1 MATANVAGSIAPL
14 LDRLRA
20 LEPLTRALSPSAAE
34 RAKLT
39 SAVLS
44 HAESI
49 LEWLDTAPGSSPDSG
64 SRAAIAGAPIGRD
77 PIGMERALALL
88 SEHVHRNGQNTT
100 ASGFFA
106 YIPVGSAYHA
116 VLGEYLAAMSNR
128 FSGNFLAGPGAV
140 HIENQVWRWLASVVG
155 YPGTAAGNFTSGG
168 SMANLSA
175 IVVAR
180 EAAGLKARDFER
192 TVVYLT
198 EQAHHCT
205 TKGLRVAGLGECIVR
220 RIPIDDRFRMIPS
233 RLDAAMA
240 EDARAGR
247 KPWLVIGTAG
257 TTDTGAVDPLGEIA
271 DVAARHGAWFHC
283 DAAYG
288 GPFALCAEGKTIL
301 RGIERSDSVALDP
314 HKGLFVPFGMGV
326 ALVRNADAMRRAYSF
341 TATYIARAGDTL
353 EEPSPMDLSPEL
365 SRPFRALRLWL
376 PLQILGTAPY
386 EAALEEKLLL
396 ARYAHARLR
405 EVERVEVGPEP
416 DLSIVV
422 FRALPHRGD
431 ADDFNIRLE
440 RAIQEDGRVSLS
452 STTLSGS
459 RYLRLAVLSPRSHR
473 DDIDLAIRVIREKME
488 ALAAVS

>member
-1 MATANVAGSIAPL
+1 MTRSSNTREDAAL
-14 LDRLRA
+14 LERLRT
-20 LEPLTRALSPSAAE
+20 LEPLTRPLSPSAAE

-39 SAVLS
+39 GAVAS

-49 LEWLDTAPGSSPDSG
+49 LEWLDTAPGFSPDQG
-64 SRAAIAGAPIGRD
+64 SKNAIAAAPIGRH
-77 PIGMERALALL
+77 PIGMDRALALL
-88 SEHVHRNGQNTT
+88 SEHVHRNGHNTT
-100 ASGFFA
+100 SGGFFA
-106 YIPVGSAYHA
+106 YIPVGSGYHA
-116 VLGEYLAAMSNR
+116 VLGEYLAAVSNR
-128 FSGNFLAGPGAV
+128 FSGNFLAGPGSV
-140 HIENQVWRWLASVVG
+140 RIENQVVRWLASVVG
-155 YPGTAAGNFTSGG
+155 YPATAAGNLTSGG

-205 TKGLRVAGLGECIVR
+205 TKGLRVAGLGECVLR
-220 RIPIDDRFRMIPS
+220 RIPIDDRFRMVPS
-233 RLDAAMA
+233 LLLAAMA
-240 EDARAGR
+240 EDARAGL
-247 KPWLVIGTAG
+247 KPWLVVGSAG
-257 TTDTGAVDPLGEIA
+257 TTDTGAVDPLEEIA
-271 DVAARHGAWFHC
+271 DIAERHGAWFHC

-288 GPFALCAEGKTIL
+288 GPFALCAEGKKAL

-326 ALVRNADAMRRAYSF
+326 VLVKDAEAMRSAYSF
-341 TATYIARAGDTL
+341 TARYIARGGETL

-405 EVERVEVGPEP
+405 EVEGVEVGPEP

-431 ADDFNIRLE
+431 ADEFNMRLE
-440 RAIQEDGRVSLS
+440 HAIHEDGRVSLS
-452 STTLSGS
+452 STTLGGA
-459 RYLRLAVLSPRSHR
+459 RYLRLAVLSPRTHR
-473 DDIDLAIRVIREKME
+473 DDIDLAIQVVRERIQ
-488 ALAAVS
+488 ALAAAP